1 MDQNTKMNQITKMDH
16 TLKIDQNTKIDQ
28 QKCIIF
34 LHFRLTFFHSK
45 CNRSSLRSHYERKL
59 FLWFWNTVHLR
70 NWVISAWMYIRYYIL
85 KPFTTLS
92 SPIKILA
99 WLEVCKNVME
109 FHKSHKL
116 TLRALTFV
124 GSFFRLALRSY
135 GIGMKR
141 WRLWTIRSLHLD
153 MK

>member
-1 MDQNTKMNQITKMDH
+1 MTVKKSFSIFCSK
-16 TLKIDQNTKIDQ
+16 LTKID
-28 QKCIIF
+28 
-34 LHFRLTFFHSK
+34 HFWHFNELLSSQNVYIARFARIVEWDFF
-45 CNRSSLRSHYERKL
+45 CDFQTPCKL
-59 FLWFWNTVHLR
+59 M